1 MNDEEWEA
9 FIYLRT
15 YLMRTEVED
24 PVIEP
29 DFAKDI
35 VEKAR
40 LLAGSTALADGER
53 AKYARVADYFSKFC

>member
-1 MNDEEWEA
+1 
-9 FIYLRT
+9 
-15 YLMRTEVED
+15 MRTEVED